1 MSSSA
6 LFATQRFCWFWKT
19 LSPWVL
25 HPKKQTFHQLS
36 STSSFNVCSQFAS
49 IVLPFSRM
57 LMRKNVH
64 SGIHIDIWDRYF
76 GDLDQNQWFK
86 ITQIMLHQRN
96 PWIHSGHGFIGSF
109 AELWYEWYW
118 IPDHDP
124 GHPKGMLPDVCMY
137 DAPVW
142 KITIYGTC
150 SYVKMFLSPWQ
161 GFHHGTVVWI
171 TFYGLKWQT

>member
-76 GDLDQNQWFK
+76 GV
-86 ITQIMLHQRN
+86 I
-96 PWIHSGHGFIGSF
+96 WIRISDSRSLKSCCIKGTHESTLVMDSSVPLLNYDTSDIGS
-109 AELWYEWYW
+109 L
-118 IPDHDP
+118 IMIQVT
-124 GHPKGMLPDVCMY
+124 PKGCSQMSVCMM
-137 DAPVW
+137 PLC
-142 KITIYGTC
+142 GR
-150 SYVKMFLSPWQ
+150 SPYME
-161 GFHHGTVVWI
+161 HVPM
-171 TFYGLKWQT
+171 